1 MALPSNLFTT
11 AFQHQKLGFLMF
23 LILIIMVYLGS
34 LAMAAQALLART
46 AIVWGHD
53 LEGRFTVEVPA
64 TFKEGAEEHKKKGE
78 KVLAALQKIEGIDEV
93 VPISREEIARLL
105 NPWISDEKLL
115 SALPLPFLI
124 DVQLISDASH
134 DADKLKKILSQE
146 VESVQVYA
154 HAGWMG
160 SLMGFVRGLGGL
172 ASVML
177 LLTGLAIVAVVGIV
191 CRAAI
196 SAQHETISLLHYM
209 GATDKTIASA
219 FQEHVKKLALPA
231 SIIGFSLA
239 IVTVVLLALML
250 GVMGGMSLVAPL
262 AWVTMGIVMAIVP
275 AVAAG
280 IAILTA
286 RFSVQRLLRRLT

>member
-160 SLMGFVRGLGGL
+160 SLMGFVRGL
-172 ASVML
+172 
-177 LLTGLAIVAVVGIV
+177 
-191 CRAAI
+191 
-196 SAQHETISLLHYM
+196 
-209 GATDKTIASA
+209 
-219 FQEHVKKLALPA
+219 
-231 SIIGFSLA
+231 
-239 IVTVVLLALML
+239 
-250 GVMGGMSLVAPL
+250 
-262 AWVTMGIVMAIVP
+262 
-275 AVAAG
+275 
-280 IAILTA
+280 
-286 RFSVQRLLRRLT
+286 